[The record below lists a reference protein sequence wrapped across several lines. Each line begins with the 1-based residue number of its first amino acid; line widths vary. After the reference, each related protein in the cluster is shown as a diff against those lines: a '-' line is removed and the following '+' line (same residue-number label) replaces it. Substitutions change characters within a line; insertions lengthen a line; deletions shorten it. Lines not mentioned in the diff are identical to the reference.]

1 MILNDT
7 KARKGA
13 HCLAERS
20 DDKGGGNDG
29 RDRRKDDAGILER

>member
-7 KARKGA
+7 EKRKGA

-20 DDKGGGNDG
+20 DDKGGGDDS
-29 RDRRKDDAGILER
+29 RDRRKDDEGILER